1 MACTCQ
7 FALSALRQPTRR
19 IARPTAALLRTFS
32 SSPSALA
39 APSASGA
46 KAATAAAAPP
56 PSACPAGT
64 VLKGLNYL
72 KDGQDPVALEDS
84 EYPPWVWTLLNSNAG
99 EKTGQDDAAAALRKQ
114 RADLKKKAKA
124 GIKAANDL
132 KG

>member
-1 MACTCQ
+1 MACTCHS
-7 FALSALRQPTRR
+7 ALSALRQPARR
-19 IARPTAALLRTFS
+19 IARPALARLFS
-32 SSPSALA
+32 SSPSPLA
-39 APSASGA
+39 PAPPAHA
-46 KAATAAAAPP
+46 KAASPSALP

-84 EYPPWVWTLLNSNAG
+84 EYPPWVWTLAG
-99 EKTGQDDAAAALRKQ
+99 ERPAPKKAGQDDGAAFLRKQ
-114 RADLKKKAKA
+114 RADLKKQAKA